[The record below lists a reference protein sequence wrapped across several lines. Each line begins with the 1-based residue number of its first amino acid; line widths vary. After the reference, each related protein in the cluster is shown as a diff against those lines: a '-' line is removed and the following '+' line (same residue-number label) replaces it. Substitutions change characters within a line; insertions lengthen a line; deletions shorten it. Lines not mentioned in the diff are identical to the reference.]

1 MLPLVF
7 YSRVS
12 KQMAFA
18 YFSNRYQSKLSHE
31 PFPKPVAVCTTRI
44 DIPLSHHAVRKVRG
58 FKVWFNRELQNSLA
72 RTEAFQKSCAM

>member
-44 DIPLSHHAVRKVRG
+44 DIPLSHHAKVRKVRG
-58 FKVWFNRELQNSLA
+58 FKVWFRQQRASKLA
-72 RTEAFQKSCAM
+72 RSN